1 MKYTMEDLEN
11 KKNLMI
17 TADLNDQLR
26 KDIAITPASGRFGVL
41 CCNRIYETKLVIK
54 NEDMLVQRVVLK

>member
-1 MKYTMEDLEN
+1 MASRLHLNAPSISDQRKAGSHQALAKTIDMKYTMEDLEN

-26 KDIAITPASGRFGVL
+26 KDIAVS
-41 CCNRIYETKLVIK
+41 
-54 NEDMLVQRVVLK
+54 